1 MGRVLALDLGE
12 KRIGIAISD
21 PTQTIAQPFKTIPFK
36 TIKLLISVLT
46 ELIEN
51 NNIELIVVGIPLTM
65 KGGFSAKTNE
75 VTYIFEK
82 LKSQISTSML
92 LFDERLT
99 TALAHKTMHQLEK
112 KPSKERDKIDQ
123 LAAVHLLQNY
133 LDTESNKRKIK
144 R

>member
-12 KRIGIAISD
+12 KRIGVALSD
-21 PTQTIAQPFKTIPFK
+21 PTQTIAQPLKTIPFK
-36 TIKLLISVLT
+36 TVKLLISELT
-46 ELIEN
+46 DLIEN
-51 NNIELIVVGIPLTM
+51 YNIEMIVVGFPLTM

-75 VTYIFEK
+75 VTAIFEK
-82 LKSQISTSML
+82 LKLQISTPML

-99 TALAHKTMHQLEK
+99 TALAHRTMHQLEK
-112 KPSKERDKIDQ
+112 KPSKERNRIDQ
-123 LAAVHLLQNY
+123 LAAVHLLQGY